1 MMFRNRIL
9 LIFILWAN
17 FTWAGCRTT
26 ASLNITDGINVGEI
40 LANET
45 SFS

>member
-17 FTWAGCRTT
+17 FTWA
-26 ASLNITDGINVGEI
+26 
-40 LANET
+40 
-45 SFS
+45 

>member
-17 FTWAGCRTT
+17 FTWAGC
-26 ASLNITDGINVGEI
+26 
-40 LANET
+40 
-45 SFS
+45 

>member
-17 FTWAGCRTT
+17 FTWAGCRT
-26 ASLNITDGINVGEI
+26 
-40 LANET
+40 
-45 SFS
+45 

>member
-1 MMFRNRIL
+1 MMFRNGIL

-26 ASLNITDGINVGEI
+26 A
-40 LANET
+40 
-45 SFS
+45 

>member
-17 FTWAGCRTT
+17 FTWAG
-26 ASLNITDGINVGEI
+26 
-40 LANET
+40 
-45 SFS
+45 

>member
-26 ASLNITDGINVGEI
+26 AS
-40 LANET
+40 
-45 SFS
+45 

>member
-17 FTWAGCRTT
+17 FTWAGCR
-26 ASLNITDGINVGEI
+26 
-40 LANET
+40 
-45 SFS
+45 